1 MTEEYKEG
9 DKVMCDIFDGVEPFE
24 TEIVT
29 MTCLDCGESFTGIKE
44 RVAHIIAQHNIIH
57 EGERLRAHMEVRS
70 LSPIELREDFEVC
83 ITHLATAFQSS
94 DFEVRQ
100 AIHIA
105 LKSVMFKQLGV
116 YTRQEETR

>member
-1 MTEEYKEG
+1 
-9 DKVMCDIFDGVEPFE
+9 MCDIFDGVKPFE

-29 MTCLDCGESFTGIKE
+29 MTCLDCGESFTGVKE
-44 RVAHIIAQHNIIH
+44 RVAHVIAQHNIIH
-57 EGERLRAHMEVRS
+57 EQERLQAHMEVRS

-105 LKSVMFKQLGV
+105 LKSVMFKQLGI
-116 YTRQEETR
+116 YTIQEEGK